1 MLEYLWR
8 RLRYLPVSL
17 LLVLFVT
24 FSVLRLTGNPVDIY
38 LDMNR
43 TPEQVEALTQK
54 LHLDQPLIVQFG
66 IYLRDVLKGD
76 FGESLQFGVP
86 ALEVVL
92 DRLGN
97 TIELV
102 AVALGLAVIL
112 GIAGGAVAAL
122 RRDRLAD
129 IVISFLAVLG
139 QSMPSF
145 WLGILLIQ
153 LFALR
158 LGWLPTSGQ
167 GGLSHIVL
175 PALTLAA
182 YLIPNFILITR
193 TGVIETSN
201 EQFVVTARAKGIPP
215 AWVMLVHVL
224 PNTLN
229 PILSFL
235 GLQLGKLIG
244 GSIITES
251 IFAWPGIGRLMVSS
265 IFQRDIPVVIAAIC
279 IMCVAIVLA
288 NLLVDV
294 ALSMLDPRIREA

>member
-1 MLEYLWR
+1 MLGYLWR

-54 LHLDQPLIVQFG
+54 LHLDQPLVVQFG
-66 IYLRDVLKGD
+66 IYLRDVLEGD

-97 TIELV
+97 TLELV

-129 IVISFLAVLG
+129 ILISFLAVLG

-167 GGLSHIVL
+167 GGLAHIVL

-182 YLIPNFILITR
+182 YPDSELHPHHAHRRDRNAR
-193 TGVIETSN
+193 T
-201 EQFVVTARAKGIPP
+201 
-215 AWVMLVHVL
+215 
-224 PNTLN
+224 
-229 PILSFL
+229 
-235 GLQLGKLIG
+235 
-244 GSIITES
+244 
-251 IFAWPGIGRLMVSS
+251 SS
-265 IFQRDIPVVIAAIC
+265 
-279 IMCVAIVLA
+279 
-288 NLLVDV
+288 
-294 ALSMLDPRIREA
+294 SS

>member
-1 MLEYLWR
+1 MLGYLWR

-17 LLVLFVT
+17 LLVLFIT

-43 TPEQVEALTQK
+43 TPEQVAALTQK
-54 LHLDQPLIVQFG
+54 LHLDRPLVVQFA

-86 ALEVVL
+86 ALDVVL
-92 DRLGN
+92 ERLGN
-97 TIELV
+97 TLELV
-102 AVALGLAVIL
+102 AVALSLAVIL
-112 GIAGGAVAAL
+112 GVIGGVLAAL
-122 RRDRLAD
+122 RRDKLAD
-129 IVISFLAVLG
+129 LLISLLAVLG

-153 LFALR
+153 FFALK

-167 GGLSHIVL
+167 GGIAHLIL

-193 TGVIETSN
+193 TGVLETLN
-201 EQFVVTARAKGIPP
+201 EQFVTTARAKGIP
-215 AWVMLVHVL
+215 WSRVVLVHVL

-235 GLQLGKLIG
+235 GLQIGKLIG

-251 IFAWPGIGRLMVSS
+251 IFAWPGIGRLMVGS

-279 IMCVAIVLA
+279 IMCIAIVVA
-288 NLLVDV
+288 NLLVDI
-294 ALSMLDPRIREA
+294 ALSILDPRIRGA